1 MHSKNKPAM
10 TVSERSH
17 VSKVAALACVV
28 CDSREGSE
36 VHEPEQGLWFSA
48 IALCIACHRG
58 SDGWHGTRLRWKLRK
73 MDELKAIDA
82 TVRAVYGNAR

>member
-36 VHEPEQGLWFSA
+36 VHEPEQGMWFIS
-48 IALCIACHRG
+48 IALCPACHRG
-58 SDGWHGTRLRWKLRK
+58 SKGWHGTRDRWKNAK
-73 MDELKAIDA
+73 MNELKAIDA
-82 TVRAVYGNAR
+82 TVRAVYGGAR